1 VRDAAAELCH
11 QPTAYTVALCEADQ
25 TSRECKKEQQGIAA
39 SGVGGFFLPL
49 SLQVTALT
57 ISSETE
63 SSDGWVIDASVSSK
77 VDAIAPLCHSVHGK
91 ILVRDNDTIS
101 VELPS
106 FYCNWMAVG
115 NVLVNADLSIDNIDL
130 RARTFSGFYKITF
143 HGTGNAAGSGYYKA
157 AILSK
162 G

>member
-1 VRDAAAELCH
+1 MSESNEAKASPSLRRKPNSRLPGRARRGLVYAGLAVVFPLALSACGTTHRFVDEPKLSIGEPTRSVRDAAAELCH

-63 SSDGWVIDASVSSK
+63 SSDGWVID
-77 VDAIAPLCHSVHGK
+77 
-91 ILVRDNDTIS
+91 
-101 VELPS
+101 
-106 FYCNWMAVG
+106 
-115 NVLVNADLSIDNIDL
+115 
-130 RARTFSGFYKITF
+130 
-143 HGTGNAAGSGYYKA
+143 
-157 AILSK
+157 
-162 G
+162 